1 MFVYIVY
8 MKYVV
13 CLHCV
18 CEICC
23 MFILVCENILP
34 VYNFGQHGASI
45 RDDRLP
51 SNSIASSYLVMGIV
65 NNTKEI
71 SAVVGGEDSQDPMII
86 GL

>member
-1 MFVYIVY
+1 MIRSSGVPSCGYVVFVYIVY

-34 VYNFGQHGASI
+34 VYNLGQHGVSI
-45 RDDRLP
+45 GDERLP
-51 SNSIASSYLVMGIV
+51 SNSIFILSDGHR
-65 NNTKEI
+65 K
-71 SAVVGGEDSQDPMII
+71 
-86 GL
+86 